1 MKKMRNPNYY
11 TQPYWSI
18 GHYNEYG
25 RVNHER
31 DKARIAKEKREAKK
45 NQDNNQDK
53 GQEM

>member
-25 RVNHER
+25 RANYER
-31 DKARIAKEKREAKK
+31 DKARIKKEKAQKAKEEE
-45 NQDNNQDK
+45 
-53 GQEM
+53 QEM